1 MSEGILVSILV
12 GLVVIVVSMVL
23 HELMHAVTGYLLGDD
38 TAKQQ
43 GRITLN
49 PLAHI
54 HPIYTVAL
62 PLFLLSLGGPAVGA
76 ARPVPFN
83 PSRLKWG
90 EYGMALVALAGPL
103 TNLALAFIGSA
114 LFSLI
119 SVNQFWA
126 DAMQLFISINVV
138 FFVINMLP
146 IPPLDG
152 SRVLYVFMPDSVRD
166 FMRFMEPFG
175 LFVVFAIF
183 IFGQQWLSPFLLEAI
198 DLVIGVL
205 P

>member
-1 MSEGILVSILV
+1 MPDDILVSILS

-23 HELMHAVTGYLLGDD
+23 HELMHAVTGYILGDD
-38 TAKQQ
+38 TAKRQ

-54 HPIYTVAL
+54 HPVYTVAL
-62 PLFLLSLGGPAVGA
+62 PLFLLALGGPAVGA

-83 PSRLKWG
+83 PSRLRWG

-103 TNLALAFIGSA
+103 ANLALAFIGSA
-114 LFSLI
+114 LLGLVAAS
-119 SVNQFWA
+119 QFWTGA
-126 DAMQLFISINVV
+126 LELFVSINVV

-152 SRVLYVFMPDSVRD
+152 SRILYVFMPDTVRD

-175 LFVVFAIF
+175 LFVVFAVF
-183 IFGQQWLSPFLLEAI
+183 IFGQQWLSPLLSGAI
-198 DLVIGVL
+198 DLVIGIL